1 MILLRCRRYTWGGE
15 SGAKERRPVQVMK
28 RKQMEQYFK
37 EYYPLAYRVAFAQ
50 VKNRADAEDIA
61 QEVFIRL
68 LLSEKDYESAAHE
81 KAWMIR
87 VTLNLCKDLLKSRW
101 RNLSVALETVP
112 EQERKSFGIP
122 CLEEDDTL
130 WAVLAL
136 AENYRNCLYLFYYED
151 YSIREI
157 AAILDLPENTVKTN
171 LRRGREKI
179 RELLQRERGRRRQE
193 EKGGS
198 V

>member
-1 MILLRCRRYTWGGE
+1 M
-15 SGAKERRPVQVMK
+15 QVMK

-50 VKNRADAEDIA
+50 VKNRADAEDVA

-68 LLSEKDYESAAHE
+68 LLSGKEYESAAHE

-87 VTLNLCKDLLKSRW
+87 VTLNLCRDLLKSRW
-101 RNLSVALETVP
+101 RNMRVALEAVP
-112 EQERKSFGIP
+112 EQKAPGIP
-122 CLEEDDTL
+122 WLEEDDTL

-136 AENYRNCLYLFYYED
+136 TEKYRNCLYLFYYED
-151 YSIREI
+151 YSIGEI

-179 RELLQRERGRRRQE
+179 RELLQRERGM
-193 EKGGS
+193 
-198 V
+198 